1 MKKKR
6 NYGRLVKRV
15 KYKFKL
21 TNVVLRKFDK
31 SKVFHLGGLEAYNKK
46 SNEYTDKTDPLAD
59 LIQRT
64 NKYLLDLRLIKWI
77 TQKQYEHLSHKP
89 DTPLRPIV
97 SGRKHPAIQISK
109 FLDELLQPLFN
120 QMASKTTVTSGFELV
135 KYVRELFKINLRQDT
150 LFCTVDVTDVY
161 TMVPQ
166 LEGVLSLK
174 KMLDY
179 LKLKQI
185 GGLKIETIIRLS

>member
-1 MKKKR
+1 
-6 NYGRLVKRV
+6 
-15 KYKFKL
+15 
-21 TNVVLRKFDK
+21 
-31 SKVFHLGGLEAYNKK
+31 
-46 SNEYTDKTDPLAD
+46 
-59 LIQRT
+59 
-64 NKYLLDLRLIKWI
+64 
-77 TQKQYEHLSHKP
+77 
-89 DTPLRPIV
+89 
-97 SGRKHPAIQISK
+97 
-109 FLDELLQPLFN
+109 
-120 QMASKTTVTSGFELV
+120 MASKTTVTSGFELV

>member
-1 MKKKR
+1 MRDFTRKCR
-6 NYGRLVKRV
+6 IEAMTLYQDVITRECELI
-15 KYKFKL
+15 
-21 TNVVLRKFDK
+21 TNEINEIINDF
-31 SKVFHLGGLEAYNKK
+31 SKQNDED
-46 SNEYTDKTDPLAD
+46 ET
-59 LIQRT
+59 
-64 NKYLLDLRLIKWI
+64 
-77 TQKQYEHLSHKP
+77 SHKP